1 LNTGARL
8 VTLKEIEDRTK
19 KQGVKLEEEKPKVL
33 NCKLRTQEIQMSYPG
48 LVSNLGCKKIMV

>member
-1 LNTGARL
+1 
-8 VTLKEIEDRTK
+8 LKEIEDRTK